1 MLSTWTHY
9 RAKVASLSRDRRPDD
24 PELIQARHDLR
35 AALLQR
41 QVSDALPQ
49 LSDEVR
55 RDLADLLVGGDAR

>member
-24 PELIQARHDLR
+24 PELIQARRDLR

-41 QVSDALPQ
+41 EVTAALPQ
-49 LSDEVR
+49 LSAEVR
-55 RDLADLLVGGDAR
+55 RDLADMLVGGEV

>member
-24 PELIQARHDLR
+24 PELVQARIDLR
-35 AALLQR
+35 AAVLQR

-49 LSDEVR
+49 LSAEVR
-55 RDLADLLVGGDAR
+55 RDLADLLTGGAR